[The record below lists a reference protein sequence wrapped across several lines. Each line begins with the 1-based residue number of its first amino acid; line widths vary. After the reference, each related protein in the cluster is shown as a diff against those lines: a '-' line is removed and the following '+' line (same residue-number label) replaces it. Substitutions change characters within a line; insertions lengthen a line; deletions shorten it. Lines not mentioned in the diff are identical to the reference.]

1 MPIGAVASAQMPR
14 IFAREYCSL
23 IDFLPWRYP

>member
-1 MPIGAVASAQMPR
+1 MGAAARAQIPR

-23 IDFLPWRYP
+23 IDFLPCLHP